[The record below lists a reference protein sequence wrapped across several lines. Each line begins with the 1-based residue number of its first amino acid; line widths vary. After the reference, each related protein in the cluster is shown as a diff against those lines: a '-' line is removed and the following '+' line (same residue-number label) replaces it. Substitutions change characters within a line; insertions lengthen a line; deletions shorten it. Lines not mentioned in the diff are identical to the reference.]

1 LPVLNV
7 DGPIQGII
15 IGDPLKAL
23 ALSEHLKSLGI
34 WVNAIRSPTVPKNTD
49 RLRIT
54 ISAMHQVKDIEALV
68 DALRISMSNIMGKD
82 FSEQSNEKG
91 L

>member
-1 LPVLNV
+1 
-7 DGPIQGII
+7 
-15 IGDPLKAL
+15 
-23 ALSEHLKSLGI
+23 
-34 WVNAIRSPTVPKNTD
+34 
-49 RLRIT
+49 
-54 ISAMHQVKDIEALV
+54 MHQVKDIEALV